1 MEAELPR
8 PDAGGAPCTTDDVS
22 SPHAIAGDELE
33 HPTAM
38 RIRPGALDWIFPRV
52 LRTEKF
58 DSVDAILPTQGG
70 FGDRGELHWRPL
82 TLADN
87 HLLVDLL
94 ARVEEH
100 DNPPY
105 RTTAEE
111 SAETFTTAG
120 SNIGQAMVLGVD
132 DHGIA
137 RAYAMVRIRPGVK
150 HDRALCDG
158 GVDPA
163 WRGHGVGT
171 VLLDWQLQVARAIQQ
186 ATGRQGAWALIHV
199 ESQLADAVDLLQRY
213 GFTQTRWFTEMRRD
227 LSLPIPDVRPHGNV
241 QVEPWR
247 EDLDDAVRKAHNEAF
262 RHQWGVE
269 AHTPET
275 WAQGRTY
282 FAPEWSFVA
291 LDRTTDRARVAGYL
305 ISGRYEGDWEAQ
317 GWTEGYTEV
326 LGVRDEWRGMR
337 VATALL
343 ATAMRAYAADG
354 MAYAGLGLDLAA
366 PATQYGLFSELGYS
380 PTRFSA
386 LYAMPL

>member
-1 MEAELPR
+1 
-8 PDAGGAPCTTDDVS
+8 
-22 SPHAIAGDELE
+22 
-33 HPTAM
+33 M
-38 RIRPGALDWIFPRV
+38 RLRPGALDWIFPRV
-52 LRTEKF
+52 TRDEKVDPSERVLPAQSDF
-58 DSVDAILPTQGG
+58 DG
-70 FGDRGELHWRPL
+70 RGTLHWRHL
-82 TLADN
+82 TLSDN
-87 HLLVDLL
+87 HLLIDLL
-94 ARVEEH
+94 TRVEDH
-100 DNPPY
+100 DDPPY

-111 SAETFTTAG
+111 SAETFTTTA

-132 DHGIA
+132 DAGVA
-137 RAYAMVRIRPGVK
+137 RAYAMVRIRPGTE

-163 WRGHGVGT
+163 WRGYGVGT
-171 VLLDWQLQVARAIQQ
+171 VLLDWQLHVARAIQA
-186 ATGRQGAWALIHV
+186 ATGRHGAWALIHV
-199 ESQLADAVDLLQRY
+199 ESPAADAADLLQRY

-227 LSLPIPDVRPHGNV
+227 LTLPIPDVRPHGNV

-262 RHQWGVE
+262 REQWGAE
-269 AHTPET
+269 PHTPET
-275 WAQGRTY
+275 WVHGRTY

-317 GWTEGYTEV
+317 GWTEGYTDV

-343 ATAMRAYAADG
+343 AAAMRAYAADG
-354 MAYAGLGLDLAA
+354 MAYAGLGLDLAV
-366 PATQYGLFSELGYS
+366 PTPQYGLFSELGYS
-380 PTRFSA
+380 PTRYSA